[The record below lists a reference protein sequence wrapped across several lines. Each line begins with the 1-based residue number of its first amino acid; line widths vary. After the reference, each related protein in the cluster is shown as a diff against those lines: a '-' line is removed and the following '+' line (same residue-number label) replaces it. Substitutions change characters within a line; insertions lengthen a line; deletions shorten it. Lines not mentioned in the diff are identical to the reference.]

1 MGAILS
7 NTETF
12 LAFIEFML
20 CYHAWCHYSHQLPKE
35 LQEHYA
41 LIDFASRMVIQ
52 FFSSILYRGNHS
64 IDADTCKIHTQLHNQ
79 RTHAYF
85 GDLMQYNTVMGEQ
98 GSKVWAKH
106 MSQMVVKHGRD
117 KFTLCTSMRVGETML
132 LDTIMDC
139 LSTQME
145 HEEKDKQNKKPR
157 VSRQRIPHFHYKRI
171 GTANTLISL
180 DQKGWEQ
187 PPMKKWGA
195 SRARYWKASMTWKRA
210 PAIKNSLTFGVRPS

>member
-1 MGAILS
+1 
-7 NTETF
+7 
-12 LAFIEFML
+12 
-20 CYHAWCHYSHQLPKE
+20 
-35 LQEHYA
+35 
-41 LIDFASRMVIQ
+41 
-52 FFSSILYRGNHS
+52 
-64 IDADTCKIHTQLHNQ
+64 
-79 RTHAYF
+79 
-85 GDLMQYNTVMGEQ
+85 
-98 GSKVWAKH
+98 
-106 MSQMVVKHGRD
+106 
-117 KFTLCTSMRVGETML
+117 
-132 LDTIMDC
+132 MDY

-145 HEEKDKQNKKPR
+145 HEEKDKQNKQQR